1 MMNLQINTKQTNTRG
16 RTLCRLLALLM
27 LCITTLSAWAGYFIT
42 GSSAEVFGTA
52 WSPGLNEMND
62 DDGDGNYVWI
72 KTSTTSFTSG
82 TLEYKF
88 TGGGWNNNEYPSSG
102 NFSTNIPSW
111 GATNVFFYCIPNGEQ
126 GCLFYKSLIVAGS
139 GDVFGS
145 DFNTTDTNNKMSY
158 AGGTKFSLTKEN
170 VSLNAGTTYKC
181 KVTCSENWTLAYPSS
196 DYTFSVN
203 ESGTYD
209 VTITFDVKS
218 KAVTHTATLKQVT
231 PPEPD
236 VYVVMGEPAS
246 LFGTTWDYN
255 NANNVMTTTDNG
267 ATYTLTKS
275 NVTLTSGTTYAY
287 KVKKNNSVWYPSGD
301 NKTFTVDQNGTYNVV
316 ITINTSTGEVT
327 HNVTLVQAA
336 PDVYVVVGPAAFWG
350 SDWDGTDANNQMT
363 TNDNGATYTLSKSN
377 ISLTAGQNDNYKYK
391 VKKNNS
397 VWYPSGD
404 NKTFSVSLNGRYNLT
419 ITYTK
424 SNDEV
429 SHELTLVQAEAQ
441 SFIVAGSAAVFGTEW
456 DVNNTDNL
464 MTTSGNGTVYTLTK
478 SNVVLALGTTYEY
491 KLSSNGNYFEGA
503 NKTFTVETPGTYN
516 ITFTYNIST
525 GELTHTL
532 TLVEAGAQNHFKVY
546 VRSSDDARVFLYA
559 WHKVNNETTHFNGNW
574 DAAMAANLPTVHNDV
589 DNHDWYYLEF
599 DTYFSSYNLIAK
611 TAGGTQTDDITN
623 ITDPVIY
630 IVYRPDG
637 TYFFSTQGPSSID
650 ALYLMGIVGNQKWS
664 ASAGIELT
672 NNNDG
677 TFSIDN
683 VSLVEGA
690 TFSFA
695 SRKGSTTD
703 DWEHLLPNLFYPSCS
718 PDDYWVQ
725 EKDMNQAIKFG
736 GRGKSAYT
744 VSNFLMEISD
754 SYNIVVNMNDMTVTF
769 TPSFPTVYILGELS
783 YLDDNYQNHT
793 QSWAPNVG
801 SRMRTTDGKIYKRN
815 VTLANGAKFSFSTKL
830 GETWDAIFVNR
841 FAAVADGSNYN
852 VTDELINDLT
862 PMPLSQAGNLTQ
874 EEIDKS
880 FLMETSASSG
890 HYIMTVDM
898 QNHTL
903 TLKRT
908 YVPSGEV
915 IVHLEKTNNVTNPIL
930 KASFLGTDYN
940 AVDEHG
946 NTRVHE
952 NEEYETVDGRKWWS
966 WTIDNSI
973 SDIYIYDNVVNDG
986 SLIINSG
993 KRSGEIFFTYE
1004 SGKQDEVTRNYEDL
1018 GAEGVADCATMLEGH
1033 HYVYFTNTPGW
1044 QNVYAYMWSMDG
1056 ENAIYKKAYPGD
1068 RCTLVGYDDEGYEIW
1083 MFDLTA
1089 AGYDHPTPEF
1099 IIFNDGSNAADKQQS
1114 GDFVYHEGACYDYLS
1129 TIYLGNSLANIIA
1142 QGVVTKGPQYT
1153 VEDELVGVKV
1163 IREDTPIYDPT
1174 DGHLLRTAQYALYAK
1189 DMNNYLA
1196 PSLIEKEGQIDYMF
1210 QRSPLMQGKGRS
1222 RYDQS
1227 NWVKIVISPTMV
1239 KEGSEIAAG
1248 DPEKAV
1254 LDQYVGKVI
1263 KGGTLHANI
1272 VNNVNPEMH
1281 MLEIDTE
1288 GKTSNYP
1295 ENLNVYIPA
1304 SFVGTQPCDDESHN
1318 PANEYFFVAP
1328 KPQEYCEI
1336 SWAVYN
1342 GNTNPPIFCMPTK
1355 SFLNGHWNNEGNLS
1369 GAFLYDLTL
1378 NALNDG
1384 AASPNLVTGEAYSFK
1399 AIIRKAEAGS
1409 AQNAPRRAERVEPK
1423 GNAALAQSTGYM
1435 VMPLNLTGSTDQIV
1449 TGIDRVDNVSQVV
1462 ETRYID
1468 LQGRVSNMPHSGVNV
1483 VVTRYSDGS
1492 TTTRKVMF

>member
-1 MMNLQINTKQTNTRG
+1 MLG
-16 RTLCRLLALLM
+16 RLLTLVM
-27 LCITTLSAWAGYFIT
+27 LAITWTNAWADDFYVA
-42 GSSAEVFGTA
+42 GSSAILGSEWNPSDSNNKMTE
-52 WSPGLNEMND
+52 N
-62 DDGDGNYVWI
+62 
-72 KTSTTSFTSG
+72 SG
-82 TLEYKF
+82 TYTLLKSNLSLSSQVNLEYKF
-88 TGGGWNNNEYPSSG
+88 TKGNWNWSYPGNNATATIPTSATYALFYYIPDNNNRYG
-102 NFSTNIPSW
+102 VI
-111 GATNVFFYCIPNGEQ
+111 Y
-126 GCLFYKSLIVAGS
+126 SLVAAGVQS
-139 GDVFGS
+139 VFGS
-145 DFNTTDTNNKMSY
+145 SWNANDANNKLVFDANTTTFK
-158 AGGTKFSLTKEN
+158 LTKTN
-170 VSLNAGTTYKC
+170 VSLNSGSYEYK
-181 KVTCSENWTLAYPSS
+181 VLYNGNWDLISNS
-196 DYTFSVN
+196 NLSFSVA
-203 ESGTYD
+203 ESGNYDITITYD
-209 VTITFDVKS
+209 IKTGTVS
-218 KAVTHTATLKQVT
+218 ATAELQQVT
-231 PPEPD
+231 PPTPTQYYIVGSPVGGWDVAAANELTLSSGTTYTLTKQNVELTAGTNYEYKAKDNFGNWYTSDANGGNVAFTVNQSGTYNITFTFDPTTNPVTLSHSLELVQAAAD
-236 VYVVMGEPAS
+236 VYVVVGPAS
-246 LFGTTWDYN
+246 FWGSDWDGTDEN
-255 NANNVMTTTDNG
+255 NKMTTADNG

-275 NVTLTSGTTYAY
+275 NVSLTTGATYEY
-287 KVKKNNSVWYPSGD
+287 KVKKNNSVWYPGD
-301 NKTFTVDQNGTYNVV
+301 NEG
-316 ITINTSTGEVT
+316 
-327 HNVTLVQAA
+327 
-336 PDVYVVVGPAAFWG
+336 
-350 SDWDGTDANNQMT
+350 
-363 TNDNGATYTLSKSN
+363 
-377 ISLTAGQNDNYKYK
+377 
-391 VKKNNS
+391 
-397 VWYPSGD
+397 
-404 NKTFSVSLNGRYNLT
+404 NKTFSVNLNGTYNLVIT
-419 ITYTK
+419 IDIQ
-424 SNDEV
+424 SGEV
-429 SHELTLVQAEAQ
+429 SHTLTLVQAEPMN
-441 SFIVAGSAAVFGTEW
+441 FIVAGSEAIFGTEW
-456 DVNNTDNL
+456 NDTDENNK
-464 MTTSGNGTVYTLTK
+464 MTTSGDGTVYTLTK
-478 SNVVLALGTTYEY
+478 ENVILDLGTTYEY
-491 KLSSNGNYFEGA
+491 KVKNGDAWIPDGA
-503 NKTFTVETPGTYN
+503 NKTFTVDTPGRYN

-559 WHKVNNETTHFNGNW
+559 WHKVNNETTHFNGDW

-611 TAGGTQTDDITN
+611 TAGGTQTADIN
-623 ITDPVIY
+623 GITAPVVY

-637 TYFFSTQGPSSID
+637 SYFYSTQGPSTID
-650 ALYLMGIVGNQKWS
+650 KMYLMGIVGNQKWS
-664 ASAGIELT
+664 ANAGTELT
-672 NNNDG
+672 NNEDG
-677 TFSIDN
+677 TFSINN

-690 TFSFA
+690 TFSLA
-695 SRKGSTTD
+695 SRKGATTD
-703 DWEHLLPNLFYPSCS
+703 DWEHLLPNLFYPHGNQ
-718 PDDYWVQ
+718 DYLVQ
-725 EKDMNQAIKFG
+725 EKDMGVKVYLG
-736 GRGKSAYT
+736 GRGKATYAE
-744 VSNFLMEISD
+744 SNFMMEISD
-754 SYNIVVNMNDMTVTF
+754 SYDILVDMNDMTVTF
-769 TPSFPTVYILGELS
+769 TPSFGTVYILGNIS
-783 YLDDNYQNHT
+783 YLDLDYSEKT
-793 QSWAPNVG
+793 QEWAPNVG

-815 VTLANGAKFSFSTKL
+815 LTLANGATFSFSTKL
-830 GETWDAIFVNR
+830 GDSWDAIFDNR
-841 FAAVADGSNYN
+841 FAAVADGEHYN
-852 VTDELINDLT
+852 VTDELINNLT

-880 FLMETSASSG
+880 FLMVTSASKG

-898 QNHTL
+898 ENHTL

-915 IVHLEKTNNVTNPIL
+915 IVHLEKTSNVNNPTL
-930 KASFLGTDYN
+930 KASFLGTNYN
-940 AVDEHG
+940 EGD
-946 NTRVHE
+946 RVHV
-952 NEEYETVDGRKWWS
+952 NEEYQTVDGRKWWS

-973 SDIYIYDNVVNDG
+973 SDIYIYDGEN
-986 SLIINSG
+986 LIVESG

-1004 SGKQDEVTRNYEDL
+1004 SGTPDEVTRNYEDL

-1044 QNVYAYMWSMDG
+1044 QNVYTYMWSMDG
-1056 ENAIYKKAYPGD
+1056 ENAVYKKAYPGD
-1068 RCTLVGYDDEGYEIW
+1068 RCSLVGYDDEGYEIW

-1239 KEGSEIAAG
+1239 KEGSEIEVG
-1248 DPEKAV
+1248 DAEKNV

-1342 GNTNPPIFCMPTK
+1342 GDTNPPIFCMPTK

-1384 AASPNLVTGEAYSFK
+1384 VANPSLITGEAYSFK
-1399 AIIRKAEAGS
+1399 AIIRKAEDS
-1409 AQNAPRRAERVEPK
+1409 NAQNAPRRVEQMEPK
-1423 GNAALAQSTGYM
+1423 GDAALAQSTGYM

>member
-1 MMNLQINTKQTNTRG
+1 MLG
-16 RTLCRLLALLM
+16 RLLTLVM
-27 LCITTLSAWAGYFIT
+27 LAITWTNAWA
-42 GSSAEVFGTA
+42 
-52 WSPGLNEMND
+52 D
-62 DDGDGNYVWI
+62 DTYV
-72 KTSTTSFTSG
+72 
-82 TLEYKF
+82 
-88 TGGGWNNNEYPSSG
+88 
-102 NFSTNIPSW
+102 
-111 GATNVFFYCIPNGEQ
+111 
-126 GCLFYKSLIVAGS
+126 VAGS
-139 GDVFGS
+139 PASFFSNESWNGSTSSANKMTKLSNGTYLLVKNATSQVSIEYKIVKNGSTWLSNNNNNNMTATIPASHSAYFFLNSDSDLGMIYSLIAAGGSTAIFGTS
-145 DFNTTDTNNKMSY
+145 WDANNSNNKLTFDQSSCSF
-158 AGGTKFSLTKEN
+158 TLTKSS
-170 VSLNAGTTYKC
+170 VQLNSGSYEYKVLYNGDWD
-181 KVTCSENWTLAYPSS
+181 KISADNLS
-196 DYTFSVN
+196 FSVSQ
-203 ESGTYD
+203 SGIYDITFTYD
-209 VTITFDVKS
+209 IKTKTAS
-218 KAVTHTATLKQVT
+218 ATATQQQVT
-231 PPEPD
+231 PPTPD
-236 VYVVMGEPAS
+236 TYCVVGTENWLGVDWAYSAS
-246 LFGTTWDYN
+246 HEMSTIDDVN
-255 NANNVMTTTDNG
+255 
-267 ATYTLTKS
+267 YTFTKS
-275 NVTLTSGTTYAY
+275 NVTLTTSTTYGY
-287 KVKKNNSVWYPSGD
+287 KVLKNQNVWIPDGTGTE
-301 NKTFTVDQNGTYNVV
+301 NTFTVDRNGTYNV
-316 ITINTSTGEVT
+316 TINFNATDNSMS
-327 HNVTLVQAA
+327 HNLTLVQAA
-336 PDVYVVVGPAAFWG
+336 PDVYVVVGPASFWG
-350 SDWDGTDANNQMT
+350 SDWDGTDENNKMT
-363 TNDNGATYTLSKSN
+363 TADNGATYTLTKSN
-377 ISLTAGQNDNYKYK
+377 VSLTTGATYEYK

-397 VWYPSGD
+397 TWYPSGD
-404 NKTFSVSLNGRYNLT
+404 NKTFSVNLNGTYNLVIT
-419 ITYTK
+419 IDTQ
-424 SNDEV
+424 SGEV
-429 SHELTLVQAEAQ
+429 SHTLTLVQAEPMN
-441 SFIVAGSAAVFGTEW
+441 FIVAGSEAIFGSDWNDTDE
-456 DVNNTDNL
+456 NNK
-464 MTTSGNGTVYTLTK
+464 MTTSGDGTVYTLTK
-478 SNVVLALGTTYEY
+478 ENVILDLGTTYEY
-491 KLSSNGNYFEGA
+491 KVKNGNAWIPDGA
-503 NKTFTVETPGTYN
+503 NKTFTVDTPGRYN

-559 WHKVNNETTHFNGNW
+559 WHKVNNETTHFNGDW

-611 TAGGTQTDDITN
+611 TAGGTQTADIN
-623 ITDPVIY
+623 GITAPEVY

-637 TYFFSTQGPSSID
+637 TYFYSTQGPSTID
-650 ALYLMGIVGNQKWS
+650 GLYLMGIVGNQKWS
-664 ASAGIELT
+664 ANAGTELT
-672 NNNDG
+672 NNGNG
-677 TFSIDN
+677 TFSINN

-690 TFSFA
+690 TFSMA
-695 SRKGSTTD
+695 SRKGATTD
-703 DWEHLLPNLFYPSCS
+703 DWEHLLPNLFYPHGNQ
-718 PDDYWVQ
+718 DYLVQ
-725 EKDMNQAIKFG
+725 EKDMGVKVYLG
-736 GRGKSAYT
+736 GRGKAAYT
-744 VSNFLMEISD
+744 ESNFMMEISD
-754 SYNIVVNMNDMTVTF
+754 SYNITVDMNDMTVTF
-769 TPSFPTVYILGELS
+769 TPSFGTVYILGNIS
-783 YLDDNYQNHT
+783 YLDLDYSEKT
-793 QSWAPNVG
+793 QEWAPNVG

-815 VTLANGAKFSFSTKL
+815 LTLANGATFSFSTKL
-830 GETWDAIFVNR
+830 ATSSTDWNEGQGTGGFADSR
-841 FAAVADGSNYN
+841 FGAVSNGDFD
-852 VTDELINDLT
+852 VTDAMIDNVQ
-862 PMPLSQAGNLTQ
+862 PLSLSTDGTHEAF
-874 EEIDKS
+874 K
-880 FLMETSASSG
+880 MVTSASSG

-898 QNHTL
+898 ENHTL

-915 IVHLEKTNNVTNPIL
+915 IVHLEKTSNVNNPTL

-940 AVDEHG
+940 EGD
-946 NTRVHE
+946 RVHV
-952 NEEYETVDGRKWWS
+952 NEEYQTVDGRKWWS

-973 SDIYIYDNVVNDG
+973 SDIYIYDGEN
-986 SLIINSG
+986 LIVESG

-1004 SGKQDEVTRNYEDL
+1004 SGTQDEVTRNYEDL

-1044 QNVYAYMWSMDG
+1044 QNVYTYMWSMDG
-1056 ENAIYKKAYPGD
+1056 ENAVYKKAYPGA
-1068 RCTLVGYDDEGYEIW
+1068 RCSLVGYDDEGYEIW

-1089 AGYDHPTPEF
+1089 AGYDNPTPEF

-1239 KEGSEIAAG
+1239 KEGSEIEVG
-1248 DPEKAV
+1248 DAEKNV

-1384 AASPNLVTGEAYSFK
+1384 TEKPNLVTGEAYSFK
-1399 AIIRKAEAGS
+1399 AIIRKAEDS
-1409 AQNAPRRAERVEPK
+1409 NAQNAPRRAERVEPK
-1423 GNAALAQSTGYM
+1423 GDAALAQSTGYM
-1435 VMPLNLTGSTDQIV
+1435 VMPLNLTGSNDQIV

>member
-1 MMNLQINTKQTNTRG
+1 MMNLQINTKQTSAVARMLG
-16 RTLCRLLALLM
+16 RLLTLVM
-27 LCITTLSAWAGYFIT
+27 LAITWTNAWADTYVVAGQP
-42 GSSAEVFGTA
+42 GSFFNGVEWGASAQVNQMTENTSINTCALVI
-52 WSPGLNEMND
+52 PNLNNSS
-62 DDGDGNYVWI
+62 NVSI
-72 KTSTTSFTSG
+72 Q
-82 TLEYKF
+82 YKF
-88 TGGGWNNNEYPSSG
+88 VKNGSEWYGNNGSNISATISS
-102 NFSTNIPSW
+102 STKI
-111 GATNVFFYCIPNGEQ
+111 AVFYFKTNDQ
-126 GCLFYKSLIVAGS
+126 SHSLTQLSSLRVAGVS
-139 GDVFGS
+139 SVFGS
-145 DFNTTDTNNKMSY
+145 DWNTGDTNNNMSFES
-158 AGGTKFSLTKEN
+158 GTTFSLTKQN
-170 VSLNAGTTYKC
+170 VTLAPNTNYSF
-181 KVTCSENWTLAYPSS
+181 KVVYNGGWTEAYPSNNKEFTVS
-196 DYTFSVN
+196 EN
-203 ESGTYD
+203 GIYD
-209 VTITFDVKS
+209 VKVTFDILS
-218 KAVTHTATLKQVT
+218 KAVNVTTTLKQSTEPIVDTYTYRVVGKPADLWGAAWDSSIAANTMSSNNDVNYTLTKSNVT
-231 PPEPD
+231 LNQSTD
-236 VYVVMGEPAS
+236 VYGYKVVAINDRTNDVTWIPEGEGNENLIEVTQNGTYNVTINFNATDNSMSHNLTLVEAAPDTYVVVGPAS
-246 LFGTTWDYN
+246 FWGSDWDGTDEN
-255 NANNVMTTTDNG
+255 NKMTTADNG

-275 NVTLTSGTTYAY
+275 NVSLTTGATYEY
-287 KVKKNNSVWYPSGD
+287 KVKKNNS
-301 NKTFTVDQNGTYNVV
+301 T
-316 ITINTSTGEVT
+316 
-327 HNVTLVQAA
+327 
-336 PDVYVVVGPAAFWG
+336 
-350 SDWDGTDANNQMT
+350 
-363 TNDNGATYTLSKSN
+363 
-377 ISLTAGQNDNYKYK
+377 
-391 VKKNNS
+391 
-397 VWYPSGD
+397 WYPSGD
-404 NKTFSVSLNGRYNLT
+404 NKTFSVNLNGTYNLVIT
-419 ITYTK
+419 IDTQ
-424 SNDEV
+424 SGEV
-429 SHELTLVQAEAQ
+429 SHTLTLVQAEPMN
-441 SFIVAGSAAVFGTEW
+441 FIVAGSEAIFGTEW
-456 DVNNTDNL
+456 NDTDENNK
-464 MTTSGNGTVYTLTK
+464 MTTSGDGTVYTLTK
-478 SNVVLALGTTYEY
+478 ENVILDLGTTYEY
-491 KLSSNGNYFEGA
+491 KVKNGDAWIPDGA
-503 NKTFTVETPGTYN
+503 NKTFTVDTPGRYN

-559 WHKVNNETTHFNGNW
+559 WHKVNNETTHFNGDW

-611 TAGGTQTDDITN
+611 TAGGTQTADIN
-623 ITDPVIY
+623 GITAPEVY

-637 TYFFSTQGPSSID
+637 TYFYSTQGPSTID
-650 ALYLMGIVGNQKWS
+650 GLYLMGIVGNQKWS
-664 ASAGIELT
+664 ANAGTELT
-672 NNNDG
+672 NNGNG
-677 TFSIDN
+677 TFSINN

-690 TFSFA
+690 TFSMA
-695 SRKGSTTD
+695 SRKGATTD
-703 DWEHLLPNLFYPSCS
+703 DWEHLLPNLFYPHGNQ
-718 PDDYWVQ
+718 DYLVQ
-725 EKDMNQAIKFG
+725 EKDMGVKVYLG
-736 GRGKSAYT
+736 GRGKAAYT
-744 VSNFLMEISD
+744 ESNFMMEISD
-754 SYNIVVNMNDMTVTF
+754 SYDILVDMNDMTVTF
-769 TPSFPTVYILGELS
+769 TPSFGTVYILGNIS
-783 YLDDNYQNHT
+783 YLDLDYQEQT
-793 QSWAPNVG
+793 QAWAPNVG

-815 VTLANGAKFSFSTKL
+815 LTLANGATFSFSTKL
-830 GETWDAIFVNR
+830 GADANDWNSIAQYR
-841 FAAVADGSNYN
+841 FGAVSNGDFDVTDAMIENVQPLSLSTDGSHEAFKM
-852 VTDELINDLT
+852 V
-862 PMPLSQAGNLTQ
+862 
-874 EEIDKS
+874 
-880 FLMETSASSG
+880 TSASKG

-898 QNHTL
+898 ENHTL

-915 IVHLEKTNNVTNPIL
+915 IVHLEKTSNVNNPTL

-940 AVDEHG
+940 EGD
-946 NTRVHE
+946 RVHV
-952 NEEYETVDGRKWWS
+952 NEEYQTVDGRKWWS

-973 SDIYIYDNVVNDG
+973 SDIYIYDGEN
-986 SLIINSG
+986 LIVESG

-1004 SGKQDEVTRNYEDL
+1004 SGTQDEVTRNYEDL

-1044 QNVYAYMWSMDG
+1044 QNVYTYMWSMDG
-1056 ENAIYKKAYPGD
+1056 ENAIYKKPYPGA
-1068 RCTLVGYDDEGYEIW
+1068 RCSLVGYDDEGYEIW

-1239 KEGSEIAAG
+1239 KEGSEIEVGNA
-1248 DPEKAV
+1248 EKNV

-1336 SWAVYN
+1336 SWAVYDEDS
-1342 GNTNPPIFCMPTK
+1342 NTFCMPQK
-1355 SFLNGHWNNEGNLS
+1355 EYKNGHWNNEGNLS
-1369 GAFLYDLTL
+1369 GAFLFDLTL

-1423 GNAALAQSTGYM
+1423 GDAALAQSTGYM
-1435 VMPLNLTGSTDQIV
+1435 VMPLNLTGSNDQIV

>member
-1 MMNLQINTKQTNTRG
+1 MLG
-16 RTLCRLLALLM
+16 RLLTLVM
-27 LCITTLSAWAGYFIT
+27 LAITWTNAWADYYVT
-42 GSSAEVFGTA
+42 GDNATIFGSTWNPSTNKLTETAENSRFYLFQKSFSAFA
-52 WSPGLNEMND
+52 NN
-62 DDGDGNYVWI
+62 
-72 KTSTTSFTSG
+72 TTVQ
-82 TLEYKF
+82 YKF
-88 TGGGWNNNEYPSSG
+88 TGGSWGNNEYPSSG
-102 NFSTNIPSW
+102 NLSITIPS
-111 GATNVFFYCIPNGEQ
+111 GTSKVAFYYNGNINSYGCFFT
-126 GCLFYKSLIVAGS
+126 FKVAG
-139 GDVFGS
+139 DADLMGS
-145 DFNTTDTNNKMSY
+145 NWNTSDANNEMTY
-158 AGGTKFSLTKEN
+158 DGAYTATLTKTGVQLE
-170 VSLNAGTTYKC
+170 AKTYNC
-181 KVTCSENWTLAYPSS
+181 KVAFNNSWTVAYPSS
-196 DYTFSVN
+196 NYNITVG
-203 ESGTYD
+203 EAGVYD
-209 VTITFDVKS
+209 VTFTFDLRDFS
-218 KAVTHTATLKQVT
+218 LSHTLTRTDT
-231 PPEPD
+231 PVIPD
-236 VYVVMGEPAS
+236 TYTYYVVGNTAE
-246 LFGTTWDYN
+246 LW
-255 NANNVMTTTDNG
+255 G
-267 ATYTLTKS
+267 AEWAVNSAGLMSTSNDVNYTLSKS
-275 NVTLTSGTTYAY
+275 NVSLTTGTTYGY
-287 KVKKNNSVWYPSGD
+287 KVVQVNDRTQGETWIPDGMD
-301 NKTFTVDQNGTYNVV
+301 NENTFTVDRNGTYNL
-316 ITINTSTGEVT
+316 TINYTVGDDAAS
-327 HNVTLVQAA
+327 HSLTLVEAA
-336 PDVYVVVGPAAFWG
+336 PDTYVVVGPASFWG
-350 SDWDGTDANNQMT
+350 SDWDGTDENNKMT
-363 TNDNGATYTLSKSN
+363 TADDGATYTLTKPN
-377 ISLTAGQNDNYKYK
+377 VSLAAGATYEYK

-397 VWYPSGD
+397 TWYPSD
-404 NKTFSVSLNGRYNLT
+404 NNKTFSVNLNGTYNLVIT
-419 ITYTK
+419 IDTQ
-424 SNDEV
+424 SGEV
-429 SHELTLVQAEAQ
+429 SHTLTLVQAEPMN
-441 SFIVAGSAAVFGTEW
+441 FIVAGSEAIFGTEW
-456 DVNNTDNL
+456 NDTDENNK
-464 MTTSGNGTVYTLTK
+464 MTTSGDGTVYTLTK
-478 SNVVLALGTTYEY
+478 ENVILDLGTTYEY
-491 KLSSNGNYFEGA
+491 KVKNGNA
-503 NKTFTVETPGTYN
+503 WIPADDNKTFTVDIPGRYN
-516 ITFTYNIST
+516 ITFTYDIST

-559 WHKVNNETTHFNGNW
+559 WNGSTTFNGTF
-574 DAAMAANLPTVHNDV
+574 AEAMAANLPTVHNNV

-611 TAGGTQTDDITN
+611 TAGGTQTADIN
-623 ITDPVIY
+623 GITAPEVY

-637 TYFFSTQGPSSID
+637 TYFYSTQGPSTID
-650 ALYLMGIVGNQKWS
+650 GLYLMGIVGNQKWS
-664 ASAGIELT
+664 ANAGTELT
-672 NNNDG
+672 NNGDG
-677 TFSIDN
+677 TFTKNN

-690 TFSFA
+690 TFSLA
-695 SRKGSTTD
+695 SRKGETTD
-703 DWEHLLPNLFYPSCS
+703 DWEHLLPNLFYPAGNQ
-718 PDDYWVQ
+718 DYLVQ
-725 EKDMNQAIKFG
+725 EKDMGVKVYLG
-736 GRGKSAYT
+736 GRGKAAYNQ
-744 VSNFLMEISD
+744 SNFMMEISD
-754 SYNIVVNMNDMTVTF
+754 SYDILVNMNDMTVTF
-769 TPSFPTVYILGELS
+769 TPSFGTVYILGEIS
-783 YLDDNYQNHT
+783 YLDLDYSEKT
-793 QSWAPNVG
+793 QAWAPNVG

-815 VTLANGAKFSFSTKL
+815 LTLANGATFSFSTKL
-830 GETWDAIFVNR
+830 ATSSTDWNEGQGTGGFADSR
-841 FAAVADGSNYN
+841 FGAVSNGDFD
-852 VTDELINDLT
+852 VTDAMIDNVQ
-862 PMPLSQAGNLTQ
+862 PLSLSTDGTHEAFKMATG
-874 EEIDKS
+874 
-880 FLMETSASSG
+880 ASKG

-952 NEEYETVDGRKWWS
+952 NEEYVTVDGRKWWS

-973 SDIYIYDNVVNDG
+973 SDIYIYDNVVSDG

-1004 SGKQDEVTRNYEDL
+1004 SGKQDEVTRNYENL

-1044 QNVYAYMWSMDG
+1044 QNVYTYMWSMDETQLDEHG
-1056 ENAIYKKAYPGD
+1056 DPIAVYKKAYPGD
-1068 RCTLVGYDDEGYEIW
+1068 RCSLVGYDDEGYEIW

-1239 KEGSEIAAG
+1239 KEGSEIEVGNA
-1248 DPEKAV
+1248 EKNV

-1384 AASPNLVTGEAYSFK
+1384 DENPNLVTGEAYSFK
-1399 AIIRKAEAGS
+1399 AIIRKAEAGN
-1409 AQNAPRRAERVEPK
+1409 AQNAPRRVEQMEPK
-1423 GNAALAQSTGYM
+1423 GDAALAQSTGYL
-1435 VMPLNLTGSTDQIV
+1435 VMPLNLTGSNDQIV

>member
-1 MMNLQINTKQTNTRG
+1 MTPAQNSLTTFTLTKEDVSLNT
-16 RTLCRLLALLM
+16 
-27 LCITTLSAWAGYFIT
+27 
-42 GSSAEVFGTA
+42 GTY
-52 WSPGLNEMND
+52 ECKVV
-62 DDGDGNYVWI
+62 Y
-72 KTSTTSFTSG
+72 
-82 TLEYKF
+82 
-88 TGGGWNNNEYPSSG
+88 NNSWDEASYPSS
-102 NFSTNIPSW
+102 NYQLNI
-111 GATNVFFYCIPNGEQ
+111 T
-126 GCLFYKSLIVAGS
+126 
-139 GDVFGS
+139 
-145 DFNTTDTNNKMSY
+145 
-158 AGGTKFSLTKEN
+158 
-170 VSLNAGTTYKC
+170 
-181 KVTCSENWTLAYPSS
+181 
-196 DYTFSVN
+196 

-209 VTITFDVKS
+209 VTFTFDIITH
-218 KAVTHTATLKQVT
+218 AVNVTATKQQVT
-231 PPEPD
+231 PD
-236 VYVVMGEPAS
+236 VFIVAGE
-246 LFGTTWDYN
+246 
-255 NANNVMTTTDNG
+255 
-267 ATYTLTKS
+267 
-275 NVTLTSGTTYAY
+275 
-287 KVKKNNSVWYPSGD
+287 
-301 NKTFTVDQNGTYNVV
+301 
-316 ITINTSTGEVT
+316 
-327 HNVTLVQAA
+327 
-336 PDVYVVVGPAAFWG
+336 PAAFWG
-350 SDWDGTDANNQMT
+350 SESAWDFNNDNSVMT
-363 TNDNGATYTLSKSN
+363 TTDGN
-377 ISLTAGQNDNYKYK
+377 I
-391 VKKNNS
+391 
-397 VWYPSGD
+397 
-404 NKTFSVSLNGRYNLT
+404 
-419 ITYTK
+419 
-424 SNDEV
+424 
-429 SHELTLVQAEAQ
+429 
-441 SFIVAGSAAVFGTEW
+441 
-456 DVNNTDNL
+456 
-464 MTTSGNGTVYTLTK
+464 YTLTK
-478 SNVVLALGTTYEY
+478 EGVTLDSGSSYKFKVVKKGGGDDNWYPDANVE
-491 KLSSNGNYFEGA
+491 LSFNQS
-503 NKTFTVETPGTYN
+503 GTYN
-516 ITFTYNIST
+516 LEITFNKNTGVVNYTLMPAGESKTYT
-525 GELTHTL
+525 
-532 TLVEAGAQNHFKVY
+532 VY
-546 VRSSDDARVFLYA
+546 VRSSDQNRAYLYA
-559 WHKVNNETTHFNGNW
+559 WYSVNSSQTIRFNTVINGSHGLWNEVMPTEDNNKTPKYG
-574 DAAMAANLPTVHNDV
+574 DLPTEQLSDGQI
-589 DNHDWYYLEF
+589 WYKLTF
-599 DTYFSSYNLIAK
+599 TTKCPSYNLVAK
-611 TAGGTQTDDITN
+611 TASGTQTDDITN

-637 TYFFSTQGPSSID
+637 TYFFSTQGPSTID
-650 ALYLMGIVGNQKWS
+650 GLYLMGIVGNQKWS
-664 ASAGIELT
+664 ANAGTELT
-672 NNNDG
+672 KNDDDG
-677 TFSIDN
+677 TFSINN

-690 TFSFA
+690 TFSLA
-695 SRKGSTTD
+695 SRKGATTD
-703 DWEHLLPNLFYPSCS
+703 DWEHLLPNLFYPHGNQ
-718 PDDYWVQ
+718 DYLVQ
-725 EKDMNQAIKFG
+725 EKDMGVKVYLG
-736 GRGKSAYT
+736 GRGKAAYT
-744 VSNFLMEISD
+744 DANFMMEISD
-754 SYNIVVNMNDMTVTF
+754 SYDIVVNMNDMTVTF
-769 TPSFPTVYILGELS
+769 TPSFPTVYILGALS
-783 YLDDNYQNHT
+783 YLDDNYNNHT
-793 QSWAPNVG
+793 QEWGANIG

-815 VTLANGAKFSFSTKL
+815 VTLANGSYFCFSTKL
-830 GETWDAIFVNR
+830 GENKDDWSGIADYR
-841 FAAVADGSNYN
+841 FGPVAVGNNYN
-852 VTDELINDLT
+852 VTDELINNLT
-862 PMPLSQAGNLTQ
+862 PMPLSELGTD
-874 EEIDKS
+874 EKS
-880 FLMETSASSG
+880 FLMETTASSG

-940 AVDEHG
+940 AVDEQG

-952 NEEYETVDGRKWWS
+952 NKEYQTVDGRKWWS
-966 WTIDNSI
+966 WTIENSI
-973 SDIYIYDNVVNDG
+973 SDIYIYDNVVSDG

-1004 SGKQDEVTRNYEDL
+1004 SGKQDEVTRNYENL

-1044 QNVYAYMWSMDG
+1044 QNVYTYMWSMDG
-1056 ENAIYKKAYPGD
+1056 ENDVYKKAYPGD
-1068 RCTLVGYDDEGYEIW
+1068 RCSLVGYDDEGYEIW

-1089 AGYDHPTPEF
+1089 AGYDNPTPEF

-1342 GNTNPPIFCMPTK
+1342 GKTNPPIFCMPTK

-1384 AASPNLVTGEAYSFK
+1384 VANPNLITGEAYSFK
-1399 AIIRKAEAGS
+1399 AIIRKAEDS
-1409 AQNAPRRAERVEPK
+1409 NAQNAPRRVEQMEPK
-1423 GNAALAQSTGYM
+1423 GDAALAQSTGYM

>member
-1 MMNLQINTKQTNTRG
+1 MAYIYCTPNYNNL
-16 RTLCRLLALLM
+16 
-27 LCITTLSAWAGYFIT
+27 
-42 GSSAEVFGTA
+42 GSSTY
-52 WSPGLNEMND
+52 GL
-62 DDGDGNYVWI
+62 
-72 KTSTTSFTSG
+72 
-82 TLEYKF
+82 
-88 TGGGWNNNEYPSSG
+88 
-102 NFSTNIPSW
+102 FSN
-111 GATNVFFYCIPNGEQ
+111 
-126 GCLFYKSLIVAGS
+126 LIVAGEPAS
-139 GDVFGS
+139 LFGTEW
-145 DFNTTDTNNKMSY
+145 DPANTANEMTFDGTSY
-158 AGGTKFSLTKEN
+158 TATLTKSG
-170 VSLNAGTTYKC
+170 VTLSTGTTYSC
-181 KVTCSENWTLAYPSS
+181 KVAFNKDWNDNPSYGNGGNN
-196 DYTFSVN
+196 YTFTVDK
-203 ESGTYD
+203 SGTYD
-209 VTITFDVKS
+209 VTITFNLKTHTVS
-218 KAVTHTATLKQVT
+218 HTATLQ
-231 PPEPD
+231 PD
-236 VYVVMGEPAS
+236 TYVVAGTENI
-246 LFGTTWDYN
+246 FGSNWNGTDAN
-255 NANNVMTTTDNG
+255 NAMTTNDNGATYSLTKTNVTLMDGPTYQYKVVKNGSTWIPNDNQTIVPSQGSGIYNLTITINTSNNAVSHTMTKVQAVADNYVVVGPEAFWGSNWNGTDANNAMISTDNG
-267 ATYTLTKS
+267 ATYTLTK
-275 NVTLTSGTTYAY
+275 
-287 KVKKNNSVWYPSGD
+287 P
-301 NKTFTVDQNGTYNVV
+301 
-316 ITINTSTGEVT
+316 
-327 HNVTLVQAA
+327 
-336 PDVYVVVGPAAFWG
+336 
-350 SDWDGTDANNQMT
+350 
-363 TNDNGATYTLSKSN
+363 N
-377 ISLTAGQNDNYKYK
+377 ILLTAGQNDIYKYK

-397 VWYPSGD
+397 VWYPSDDEGD
-404 NKTFSVSLNGRYNLT
+404 KTFSVNLNGRYNLT
-419 ITYTK
+419 ITINT
-424 SNDEV
+424 STGEV
-429 SHELTLVQAEAQ
+429 SHNLELVQADAQ

-456 DVNNTDNL
+456 DVNNADNL

-516 ITFTYNIST
+516 ITFTYNINT
-525 GELTHTL
+525 GEISHSLQ
-532 TLVEAGAQNHFKVY
+532 LVQAGAQNHFTVY
-546 VRSSDDARVFLYA
+546 ARSSDDARVFLYA
-559 WHKVNNETTHFNGNW
+559 WHKVNNETTHFNGDW
-574 DAAMAANLPTVHNDV
+574 DAAMSTEHGSLPTEFNNV
-589 DNHDWYYLEF
+589 DNHDWYKLEF
-599 DTYFSSYNLIAK
+599 DTYLSSYNLIAK
-611 TAGGTQTDDITN
+611 TAEGTQTADIN
-623 ITDPVIY
+623 GITAPEVY

-637 TYFFSTQGPSSID
+637 TYFYSTQGPSTID
-650 ALYLMGIVGNQKWS
+650 GLYLMGIVGNQKWS
-664 ASAGIELT
+664 ANAGTELT
-672 NNNDG
+672 NNGNG
-677 TFSIDN
+677 TFSINN

-690 TFSFA
+690 TFSLA
-695 SRKGSTTD
+695 SRKGATTD
-703 DWEHLLPNLFYPSCS
+703 DWEHLLPNLFYPHGNQ
-718 PDDYWVQ
+718 DYLVQ
-725 EKDMNQAIKFG
+725 EKDMGVKVYLG
-736 GRGKSAYT
+736 GRGKAAYT
-744 VSNFLMEISD
+744 ESNFMMEISD
-754 SYNIVVNMNDMTVTF
+754 SYDILVDMNDMTVTF
-769 TPSFPTVYILGELS
+769 TPSFQTVYILGKIS
-783 YLDDNYQNHT
+783 YLDLDYSEKT
-793 QSWAPNVG
+793 QEWAPNVG

-815 VTLANGAKFSFSTKL
+815 LTLANGATFSFSTKL
-830 GETWDAIFVNR
+830 GDSWDAIFDNR
-841 FAAVADGSNYN
+841 FAAVADGEHYN
-852 VTDELINDLT
+852 VTDELINNLT

-880 FLMETSASSG
+880 FLMETSASKG

-898 QNHTL
+898 ENHTV

-940 AVDEHG
+940 AVDEQG

-952 NEEYETVDGRKWWS
+952 NEEYVTVDGRKWWS
-966 WTIDNSI
+966 WTIENSI
-973 SDIYIYDNVVNDG
+973 SDIYIYDNVVSDG

-1004 SGKQDEVTRNYEDL
+1004 SGKQDEVTRNYENL

-1044 QNVYAYMWSMDG
+1044 QNVYTYMWSMDG
-1056 ENAIYKKAYPGD
+1056 ENAVYKKAYPGD
-1068 RCTLVGYDDEGYEIW
+1068 RCSLVGYDDEGYEIW

-1089 AGYDHPTPEF
+1089 AGYDNPTPEF

-1239 KEGSEIAAG
+1239 KEGSEIEVG
-1248 DPEKAV
+1248 DAEKNV

-1342 GNTNPPIFCMPTK
+1342 GDTNPPIFCMPTK

-1423 GNAALAQSTGYM
+1423 GDAALAQSTGYM
-1435 VMPLNLTGSTDQIV
+1435 VMPLNLTGSNDQIV
-1449 TGIDRVDNVSQVV
+1449 TGIDKVDNVSQVV

>member
-27 LCITTLSAWAGYFIT
+27 LCITYANANADMWLVGDAFNGWSTSGNVEMTNNNGIYTYTAVLTEGKYFAFFKDSQNWSSQRGPNNNNSAPT
-42 GSSAEVFGTA
+42 GDWE
-52 WSPGLNEMND
+52 
-62 DDGDGNYVWI
+62 
-72 KTSTTSFTSG
+72 STTQGSNSWKVATTG
-82 TLEYKF
+82 TYVIQYNYSTDQAKIALEVEYYLVGDQMGWNYDDNNKF
-88 TGGGWNNNEYPSSG
+88 TKN
-102 NFSTNIPSW
+102 
-111 GATNVFFYCIPNGEQ
+111 A
-126 GCLFYKSLIVAGS
+126 AG
-139 GDVFGS
+139 D
-145 DFNTTDTNNKMSY
+145 
-158 AGGTKFSLTKEN
+158 
-170 VSLNAGTTYKC
+170 
-181 KVTCSENWTLAYPSS
+181 
-196 DYTFSVN
+196 
-203 ESGTYD
+203 
-209 VTITFDVKS
+209 
-218 KAVTHTATLKQVT
+218 
-231 PPEPD
+231 
-236 VYVVMGEPAS
+236 
-246 LFGTTWDYN
+246 
-255 NANNVMTTTDNG
+255 
-267 ATYTLTKS
+267 
-275 NVTLTSGTTYAY
+275 
-287 KVKKNNSVWYPSGD
+287 
-301 NKTFTVDQNGTYNVV
+301 
-316 ITINTSTGEVT
+316 
-327 HNVTLVQAA
+327 
-336 PDVYVVVGPAAFWG
+336 
-350 SDWDGTDANNQMT
+350 
-363 TNDNGATYTLSKSN
+363 TYTLSKVFSGNFKIRTNTGAWYSN
-377 ISLTAGQNDNYKYK
+377 GAQITAENNTVNLNSNVSNNMTIAAQDEPYTLTITKGNQYDVLTITGFSSTPTPDTWTVAGIPASLWGTEWDPGNTANDMASSDGTTYTFTKLNVTLTAGVDYKFKVVKNHAWGVEYPADNY
-391 VKKNNS
+391 VI
-397 VWYPSGD
+397 P
-404 NKTFSVSLNGRYNLT
+404 VSLNGTYNLT
-419 ITYTK
+419 ITFN
-424 SNDEV
+424 SESEEV
-429 SHELTLVQAEAQ
+429 SHTLTLVQAEPMN
-441 SFIVAGSAAVFGTEW
+441 FIVAGSEAIFGSDWNDTDE
-456 DVNNTDNL
+456 NNK
-464 MTTSGNGTVYTLTK
+464 MTTSGDGTVYTLTK
-478 SNVVLALGTTYEY
+478 ENVILDLGTTYEY
-491 KLSSNGNYFEGA
+491 KVKNGNAWIPDGA
-503 NKTFTVETPGTYN
+503 NKTFTVDTPGRYN

-559 WHKVNNETTHFNGNW
+559 WHKVNNETTHFNGDW

-611 TAGGTQTDDITN
+611 TAGGTQTADIN
-623 ITDPVIY
+623 GITAPEVY

-637 TYFFSTQGPSSID
+637 TYFYSTQGPSTID
-650 ALYLMGIVGNQKWS
+650 GLYLMGIVGNQKWS
-664 ASAGIELT
+664 ANAGTELT
-672 NNNDG
+672 NNGNG
-677 TFSIDN
+677 TFSINN

-690 TFSFA
+690 TFSMA
-695 SRKGSTTD
+695 SRKGATTD
-703 DWEHLLPNLFYPSCS
+703 DWEHLLPNLFYPHGNQ
-718 PDDYWVQ
+718 DYLVQ
-725 EKDMNQAIKFG
+725 EKDMGVKVYLG
-736 GRGKSAYT
+736 GRGKAAYT
-744 VSNFLMEISD
+744 ESNFMMEISD
-754 SYNIVVNMNDMTVTF
+754 SYNITVDMNDMTVTF
-769 TPSFPTVYILGELS
+769 TPSFGTVYILGNIS
-783 YLDDNYQNHT
+783 YLDLDYQEQT
-793 QSWAPNVG
+793 QAWAPNVG

-815 VTLANGAKFSFSTKL
+815 LTLKNGATFSFSTKL
-830 GETWDAIFVNR
+830 GANAEDWNSIAQYRFGAVSNGDFDVTDAMIENVQPLSLST
-841 FAAVADGSNYN
+841 DGSHEAFKM
-852 VTDELINDLT
+852 V
-862 PMPLSQAGNLTQ
+862 
-874 EEIDKS
+874 
-880 FLMETSASSG
+880 TSASKG

-898 QNHTL
+898 ENHTL

-915 IVHLEKTNNVTNPIL
+915 IVHLEKTSNVNNPTL
-930 KASFLGTDYN
+930 KASFLGTNYN
-940 AVDEHG
+940 EGD
-946 NTRVHE
+946 RVHV
-952 NEEYETVDGRKWWS
+952 NEEYQTVDGRKWWS

-973 SDIYIYDNVVNDG
+973 SDIYIYDGEN
-986 SLIINSG
+986 LIVESG

-1004 SGKQDEVTRNYEDL
+1004 SGTQDEVTRNYEDL

-1044 QNVYAYMWSMDG
+1044 QNVYTYMWSMDETQLDEHG
-1056 ENAIYKKAYPGD
+1056 DPIAVYKKAYPGD
-1068 RCTLVGYDDEGYEIW
+1068 RCSLVGYDDEGYEIW

-1239 KEGSEIAAG
+1239 KEGSEIEVG
-1248 DPEKAV
+1248 DAEKNV

-1342 GNTNPPIFCMPTK
+1342 GDTNPPIFCMPTK

-1384 AASPNLVTGEAYSFK
+1384 VANPSLITGEAYSFK
-1399 AIIRKAEAGS
+1399 AIIRKAEDS
-1409 AQNAPRRAERVEPK
+1409 NAQNAPRRVEQMEPK
-1423 GNAALAQSTGYM
+1423 GDAALAQSTGYM